1 MANEPQHRE
10 PTPEEKF
17 WGAFFAATIGIYLLV
32 MVIIPS
38 IRFMNGF

>member
-1 MANEPQHRE
+1 MTNHHENRE

-17 WGAFFAATIGIYLLV
+17 WGAFFAATIGMYLLV

-38 IRFMNGF
+38 IRFMNGL